1 MKKKILLLTT
11 MLSMSMS
18 FSVLT
23 VNAAHLHVNGKEVN
37 TSVEISDDK
46 SMMPLR
52 SLLEALITIL

>member
-11 MLSMSMS
+11 MLSMS